1 MSKTIGIVIFPNVEE
16 LDFVGPWEVFTRVGA
31 DECRVFTVAQ
41 TTDPI
46 RCSKGLRVLPDH
58 SFENAPG
65 IDILVVPGGL
75 GARTVQLQ
83 NPAMLDFLRQRSAA
97 ASITVSVCTG
107 AFLLEKI
114 GLLHG
119 RRATTHWWRID
130 ALRSLPG
137 ITVEN
142 ARSVDDGNIVTAA
155 GVSAGIDAS
164 LYLVGRL
171 WDKPL
176 AARIQ
181 KDMEYFPEPPH
192 PSV

>member
-1 MSKTIGIVIFPNVEE
+1 MSKTIGIIIFPDVEE
-16 LDFVGPWEVFTRVGA
+16 LDFVGPWEVFTRVGPT
-31 DECRVFTVAQ
+31 ECAVFTVAQ
-41 TTDPI
+41 TTGPI
-46 RCSKGLRVLPDH
+46 RCSKGLRVLPDNT
-58 SFENAPG
+58 FDNAPK
-65 IDILVVPGGL
+65 IDVLIVPGGV
-75 GARTVQLQ
+75 GARTTQLE
-83 NPAMLDFLRQRSAA
+83 NPAMLDFLRLRCAS
-97 ASITVSVCTG
+97 ASITMSVCTG

-137 ITVEN
+137 VTVEN
-142 ARSVDDGNIVTAA
+142 ERWVDDGNIVTAA

-164 LYLVGRL
+164 LYLIGRL

-181 KDMEYFPEPPH
+181 KDMEYFPEPP
-192 PSV
+192 SSS